1 MMAIAH
7 NGPDERL
14 TLDDPGDYL
23 SLRDVVAFVRRN
35 ILMVIAFV
43 VATVALAGWYIVS
56 TPPTFTATARLYID
70 PEQVRIASEGRN
82 SGGTTSLD
90 AAMVESQVEIVRSEA
105 IALAVIKQHDLI
117 NDLEL
122 LDSSSLAGS
131 IKTAIKTGIGMVMR
145 STGKGEVRE
154 LTEDET
160 LALVMSRFFGRLG
173 VRRVGQS
180 YLIQISYRST
190 DREKAAR
197 LANATASA
205 YIGASLNAKARAAG
219 QGSRWLEQRIVEL
232 GDKANETATAVQE
245 FRVANGLVETGD
257 GRSLDDRE
265 IIGTSNEL
273 VEAQAAV
280 ADAAARLDTIDAM
293 LERGDVAVFVDD
305 AVRSGTIS
313 RLRERLVQARAE
325 TAVRAGRFG
334 AEGRSA
340 RAAQAEVDALEN
352 EVRVEL
358 SRIRQSYAAE
368 LEAAQRREERV
379 RLSLSGRVDDAGDL
393 AEAKVELAEL
403 QAREAAYRRM
413 YATALERFEA
423 SEQKASFPVP
433 DARIVMAA
441 TAPVNKSHPKSALLA
456 AMACAFGV
464 ISGLGTALMRES
476 LDRRIGGS
484 RATRQLK
491 RELDL
496 PVLGIVERTRFRPRR
511 RERAENGRIGW
522 LRRQVNPLSYVLD
535 APRSGFSEAMRGVRA
550 SVDLASSSEAPGI
563 LAVTSIEDG
572 TGRSTIASNLALL
585 YAASGQRTLLIDAD
599 GSTERRNKFPSNET
613 NLSLGS
619 REGGCGSSPQPR
631 AALPNTFKR
640 VETPEEIDAYLEESF
655 AEVLDQTNAFID
667 AKANRDEPAV
677 SRTCHPE
684 RGTVSRPSPDYPIT
698 IMDVGE
704 LIGGRRVL
712 ESPGLAC
719 LRPHLDWLRSQYDAV
734 ILDLPAM
741 RGSSGVRSLAS
752 SLDGIILVVRH
763 RRTTIDTIASALAS
777 FGLARGRVLGTII
790 NDVPKGRVYA

>member
-1 MMAIAH
+1 MAIAGH
-7 NGPDERL
+7 GGDERL
-14 TLDDPGDYL
+14 TLDSPSDYL

-35 ILMVIAFV
+35 ILKVFAFV
-43 VATVALAGWYIVS
+43 AATLALAVWYIVS

-70 PEQVRIASEGRN
+70 PEQVRIASDGSN

-122 LDSSSLAGS
+122 LDSSSLAGT
-131 IKTAIKTGIGMVMR
+131 IKSGIKAAIDMLMQ
-145 STGKGEVRE
+145 STSTMEARE

-160 LALVMSRFFGRLG
+160 LAIVMSRFFGRLG

-180 YLIQISYRST
+180 YLIQVSYRST
-190 DREKAAR
+190 DRKKAAR

-205 YIGASLNAKARAAG
+205 YIGASLSAKAHAAR

-245 FRVANGLVETGD
+245 FRIANGLVEIGE

-273 VEAQAAV
+273 IEAQAAV
-280 ADAAARLDTIDAM
+280 ADAASRLDTIDAM

-305 AVRSGTIS
+305 AVRSGTIA

-325 TAVRAGRFG
+325 TAVRQGRFG

-340 RAAQAEVDALEN
+340 LAAQAEVDALEG
-352 EVRVEL
+352 ELREEL

-368 LEAAQRREERV
+368 LEAARRREARI
-379 RLSLSGRVDDAGDL
+379 RLSLTEQVHAAGTL
-393 AEAKVELAEL
+393 AGAKVELAEL
-403 QAREAAYRRM
+403 QAREAGYRRM
-413 YATALERFEA
+413 YSTALERFEA

-441 TAPVNKSHPKSALLA
+441 TPPVNKSHPKSALLA

-476 LDRRIGGS
+476 LDRRIGSG
-484 RATRQLK
+484 RATRQLE
-491 RELDL
+491 RELGL
-496 PVLGIVERTRFRPRR
+496 PVLGIVER
-511 RERAENGRIGW
+511 AGW
-522 LRRQVNPLSYVLD
+522 LRRAAKLPHYVLD
-535 APRSGFSEAMRGVRA
+535 APRSAFSEAMRSVRA
-550 SVDLASSSEAPGI
+550 SVDLATTSEAPGI
-563 LAVTSIEDG
+563 LAVTSIEG
-572 TGRSTIASNLALL
+572 ATGRSTIASNLALL

-599 GSTERRNKFPSNET
+599 RGDTQWTGFPSNGT
-613 NLSLGS
+613 DLHGRSK
-619 REGGCGSSPQPR
+619 EGECAPSPQPR
-631 AALPNTFKR
+631 AALPTQSR
-640 VETPEEIDAYLEESF
+640 PAPTAADIDAHLEQSF
-655 AEVLDQTNAFID
+655 AEVLDSTRAVID
-667 AKANRDEPAV
+667 AELDGGEGLASRASPPAKPGV
-677 SRTCHPE
+677 IDPASVR
-684 RGTVSRPSPDYPIT
+684 YPIEF
-698 IMDVGE
+698 MDVGE

-763 RRTTIDTIASALAS
+763 RRTTIDTLASALTS

-790 NDVPKGRVYA
+790 NDVPRGRAYA